1 MSRQKNKKIKKM
13 PREKNDHF
21 GTINSIIP
29 KNTDEEENFSTS
41 EKQET

>member
-1 MSRQKNKKIKKM
+1 M

-29 KNTDEEENFSTS
+29 KNTEEENFSTS